1 MITSILDRSFLCTA
15 LGVAVLTATGC
26 STAPRSPEG
35 RADIIE
41 DADRALSR
49 ARSNDHTVDSVLD
62 DAYGI
67 AVFPKVGKGAAGV
80 GGAYGKGVLYEQGTV
95 VGYCDLTQA
104 SVGLQLGG
112 QTYTEILCFE
122 DERSLERFK
131 DEDFTLSAQAT
142 AVALE
147 SGTGAN
153 AAYRD
158 GVCVFT
164 MDEAGL
170 MFETSVGGQKFSYKE
185 LGEVHDDDVDHVD
198 AHDDDHDD
206 HDRRSAT
213 RN

>member
-1 MITSILDRSFLCTA
+1 MSSRTFLFTA
-15 LGVAVLTATGC
+15 FTAATLVFLTASACT
-26 STAPRSPEG
+26 TAPKSSEG

-41 DADRALSR
+41 HADDTLAK
-49 ARSNDHTVDSVLD
+49 ARQADPTVDGVLD
-62 DAYGI
+62 KAYGI
-67 AVFPKVGKGAAGV
+67 AVFPKVGKGAVGV
-80 GGAYGKGVLYEQGTV
+80 GGAYGKGVLYEKGDV

-112 QTYTEILCFE
+112 QSYSEIICFE
-122 DERSLERFK
+122 NKASLDRFK
-131 DEDFTLSAQAT
+131 DEDFTFSAQAT

-170 MFETSVGGQKFSYKE
+170 MFETSLGGQKFNYEKKE
-185 LGEVHDDDVDHVD
+185 M
-198 AHDDDHDD
+198 
-206 HDRRSAT
+206 
-213 RN
+213 

>member
-15 LGVAVLTATGC
+15 VSLAVLTASSC
-26 STAPRSPEG
+26 STAPRSPEA
-35 RADIIE
+35 RADIIK

-49 ARSNDHTVDSVLD
+49 ARSSDQTVDSVLD

-122 DERSLERFK
+122 DEKSLERFK

-170 MFETSVGGQKFSYKE
+170 MFETAVGGQKFNYKDLAKAHE
-185 LGEVHDDDVDHVD
+185 DDVDD
-198 AHDDDHDD
+198 LRA
-206 HDRRSAT
+206 SA